1 MTATGFQHT
10 EVGVFPS
17 DWKAVTI
24 GELGP
29 ISKGKGISRAEC
41 RTGIIPCVRYGEL
54 YTDHDNYV
62 KSFRSY
68 ISKEV
73 ASTSRKLQY
82 GELLFAGS
90 GETKEEIGKCVAFID
105 NCEAY
110 AGGDIVI
117 VTPDL
122 DKYDPLFLGFLM
134 NDSYVVRQKALRGQ
148 GDAVVHITGKTLSTV
163 QLVVPPTIDEQRKIA
178 KAMSDI
184 DGLIDSLTK
193 LIDKK
198 KDIKIGTMQQLLT
211 GEKRL
216 AGVSEEWEKVLIGD
230 LGKTYNGLSGKSA
243 KDFGHGG
250 ARYITFL
257 NVLNNPII
265 NTTLFENVDVKP
277 EETQNAVK
285 KGDLLFNTS
294 SETPSEVGICAAMLE
309 EVDNLYLNSFCFGFR
324 PTERLDPLYMS
335 YWFRSSKGRELM
347 TMLAQGSTRYNL
359 SKDNMMKSIICIPS
373 KEEQVAI
380 ASILT
385 DMDTEIASLEAKKE
399 KFELIK
405 KGMMQELLT
414 GRVRLV

>member
-1 MTATGFQHT
+1 MRETSFKHTPAGIIPHDWSTLPLSDIFSFGNGYTPSKEVSAFWNNGNIPWFRVEDIRENGHILGDSIQHIT
-10 EVGVFPS
+10 PIAVKGELFPENS
-17 DWKAVTI
+17 FIISTSATI
-24 GELGP
+24 GEYAYVTKPYLSNQRFVCLIKKHDVIDDYFFLCLCEALGQW
-29 ISKGKGISRAEC
+29 C
-41 RTGIIPCVRYGEL
+41 RENCDQGSSFASVNMP
-54 YTDHDNYV
+54 
-62 KSFRSY
+62 SFRSH
-68 ISKEV
+68 
-73 ASTSRKLQY
+73 
-82 GELLFAGS
+82 
-90 GETKEEIGKCVAFID
+90 EIPI
-105 NCEAY
+105 
-110 AGGDIVI
+110 
-117 VTPDL
+117 P
-122 DKYDPLFLGFLM
+122 PL
-134 NDSYVVRQKALRGQ
+134 
-148 GDAVVHITGKTLSTV
+148 
-163 QLVVPPTIDEQRKIA
+163 DEQRKIA
-178 KAMSDI
+178 KALSDI

-198 KDIKIGTMQQLLT
+198 KNIKTGAMQQLLT

-216 AGVSEEWEKVLIGD
+216 AGFSEVWGKVQIGD
-230 LGKTYNGLSGKSA
+230 LGKTYNGLTGKSA
-243 KDFGHGG
+243 KDFGHGD

-265 NTTLFENVDVKP
+265 NSTIFENVDVKP
-277 EETQNAVK
+277 EETQNVVK

-309 EVDNLYLNSFCFGFR
+309 DVDNLYLNSFCFGFR
-324 PTERLDPLYMS
+324 PTEGIDPLFMS

-359 SKDNMMKSIICIPS
+359 SKDNMMKSTICIPS

-399 KFELIK
+399 KIELIK

>member
-1 MTATGFQHT
+1 MRETSFKHTPAGIIPHDWSTLPLSDIFSFENGYTPSKEVSAFWNNGNIPWFRVEDIRENGHILGDSIQHITPIAVTG
-10 EVGVFPS
+10 ELFPENS
-17 DWKAVTI
+17 FIISTSATI
-24 GELGP
+24 GEYAYVTKPYLANQRFVCLIKKDDVIDDYFFLCLCEALGQW
-29 ISKGKGISRAEC
+29 C
-41 RTGIIPCVRYGEL
+41 RENCDQGSSFASVNMP
-54 YTDHDNYV
+54 
-62 KSFRSY
+62 SFRSH
-68 ISKEV
+68 
-73 ASTSRKLQY
+73 
-82 GELLFAGS
+82 
-90 GETKEEIGKCVAFID
+90 EIPI
-105 NCEAY
+105 
-110 AGGDIVI
+110 
-117 VTPDL
+117 P
-122 DKYDPLFLGFLM
+122 PL
-134 NDSYVVRQKALRGQ
+134 
-148 GDAVVHITGKTLSTV
+148 
-163 QLVVPPTIDEQRKIA
+163 DEQRKIA
-178 KAMSDI
+178 KALSDI
-184 DGLIDSLTK
+184 DGLIDSLSK

-198 KDIKIGTMQQLLT
+198 KNIKIGTMQQLLT

-216 AGVSEEWEKVLIGD
+216 AGFSEEWEKVLIGD

-324 PTERLDPLYMS
+324 PTERLHPLYMS